1 MACDGSGARS
11 AEPVWP
17 AHEAAGDG
25 GIVADLLTAAGGDAA
40 DADQGL
46 CEACHDM
53 RQPVA
58 GVLALAEAA
67 LTEPGVP
74 TEVRVCLEQIVQQA
88 EWLAETI
95 QNWLQTGQP
104 DDPARSASLD
114 DSRRG

>member
-1 MACDGSGARS
+1 MACDESSARS
-11 AEPVWP
+11 AGPVWP
-17 AHEAAGDG
+17 APTAAGDG
-25 GIVADLLTAAGGDAA
+25 RTVADLLPPVSGDAA
-40 DADQGL
+40 KADQGL
-46 CEACHDM
+46 CETCHDM

-74 TEVRVCLEQIVQQA
+74 RRVRVCLEQIVQEA

-104 DDPARSASLD
+104 ADPGRS
-114 DSRRG
+114 GQP